1 MSVTVGVFCKSWATF
16 WLWPLSLGTALY
28 GASCTLEEELHV
40 SSCSSASLGSHTPL
54 HCRTTSCAVS
64 VCFERRCSRPVRA
77 SMFFCSK
84 FFFEELA
91 AFLVAATKY
100 LREKQGGARFVH
112 GLGERHPPRR
122 RPSGGAARKLG
133 TDWNQGS
140 INCLLPARP
149 HFLKAPQNG
158 AVGWSLSS

>member
-1 MSVTVGVFCKSWATF
+1 MSVTVGVLCKSWAPF
-16 WLWPLSLGTALY
+16 WLWPLSRGTALHS
-28 GASCTLEEELHV
+28 ASRTLEEELHACLLPV
-40 SSCSSASLGSHTPL
+40 CLS
-54 HCRTTSCAVS
+54 AVS
-64 VCFERRCSRPVRA
+64 YTPSLLDNQLCCLCCFGRRCRRPVRA

-91 AFLVAATKY
+91 AFLVAATEY

-122 RPSGGAARKLG
+122 RPSGGASRKLG